1 MPGAGRTEPDLPP
14 LRRIGMYR
22 QNRKHEDRKKP
33 QRGTT
38 LTVAAVAALVPL
50 AAACGSEKAADG
62 TGSGSAGTGGQRV
75 TGVRW
80 SIDSVT
86 VDGTT
91 HRAPDAAHV
100 RIDDSGRAE
109 GSTGCNG
116 FSARAD
122 VEERDEGGR
131 VRLSDAM
138 FTEMGCDKVP
148 ADFEKSLGR
157 ALTTGPLT
165 TEGEGERLT
174 LTTADGDTVRLSR
187 SEDVSLYGTGWVVDA
202 PGQQGDRGRARLTFD
217 RDAQTVSGRLPCNRV
232 SAGATVGDGRIVL
245 GAPSTTRMMC
255 EGSLMDA
262 EKRLLGLFDGK
273 VDYRIDHETLTLT
286 SEDGTTVRAVAE
298 Q

>member
-1 MPGAGRTEPDLPP
+1 
-14 LRRIGMYR
+14 MYRQSR
-22 QNRKHEDRKKP
+22 QNRKHAKHEASRKP

-50 AAACGSEKAADG
+50 AAACGSEKAADD
-62 TGSGSAGTGGQRV
+62 TGSGSVGAGGQRV

-100 RIDDSGRAE
+100 RIDDGGEAA
-109 GSTGCNG
+109 GSTGCNS
-116 FSARAD
+116 FSARAA
-122 VEERDEGGR
+122 VEDRGEGER

-138 FTEMGCDKVP
+138 FTEKACDKVP

-157 ALTTGPLT
+157 A
-165 TEGEGERLT
+165 
-174 LTTADGDTVRLSR
+174 
-187 SEDVSLYGTGWVVDA
+187 
-202 PGQQGDRGRARLTFD
+202 RLTFD
-217 RDAQTVSGRLPCNRV
+217 RDAKTVSGRLPCNRV

>member
-1 MPGAGRTEPDLPP
+1 
-14 LRRIGMYR
+14 MYR
-22 QNRKHEDRKKP
+22 QSKQNRKHAKHETRKKP
-33 QRGTT
+33 QRGTA

-50 AAACGSEKAADG
+50 AAACGSEKAADD
-62 TGSGSAGTGGQRV
+62 TSSGSVGAGGQRV

-100 RIDDSGRAE
+100 RIDDGGEAA
-109 GSTGCNG
+109 GSTGCNS
-116 FSARAD
+116 FSARAA
-122 VEERDEGGR
+122 VEYGGEGER

-138 FTEMGCDKVP
+138 FTEKACDKVP

-165 TEGEGERLT
+165 TEGGGERLT

-187 SEDVSLYGTGWVVDA
+187 SEDASLYGTEWVVDA
-202 PGQQGDRGRARLTFD
+202 PGQQGDEGRARLTFD
-217 RDAQTVSGRLPCNRV
+217 RDAKTVSGRLPCNRV

>member
-1 MPGAGRTEPDLPP
+1 M
-14 LRRIGMYR
+14 GMYR
-22 QNRKHEDRKKP
+22 QKQ
-33 QRGTT
+33 QRSKT

-50 AAACGSEKAADG
+50 AAACGSEKAND
-62 TGSGSAGTGGQRV
+62 SGGASVGAGGQRI
-75 TGVRW
+75 TGVQW

-91 HRAPDAAHV
+91 HEAPDAAQV
-100 RIDDSGRAE
+100 RIDDAGEAA
-109 GSTGCNG
+109 GSTGCNS

-122 VEERDEGGR
+122 VDGER

-138 FTEMGCDKVP
+138 FTEKACDKTP

-157 ALTTGPLT
+157 TLTTGSLT
-165 TEGEGERLT
+165 AGDEGGRLT
-174 LTTADGDTVRLSR
+174 LTTAEGDTVRLSK
-187 SEDVSLYGTGWVVDA
+187 SEDTSLYGTKWAVDV
-202 PGQQGDRGRARLTFD
+202 PGQKGQGSQSVQKGEQGRAQLVFD
-217 RDAQTVSGRLPCNRV
+217 QDARTVSGRLPCNRV
-232 SAGATVGDGRIVL
+232 NASATVSDGSITL

-286 SEDGTTVRAVAE
+286 SENGTTVRAVAE
-298 Q
+298 K

>member
-1 MPGAGRTEPDLPP
+1 
-14 LRRIGMYR
+14 MYR
-22 QNRKHEDRKKP
+22 QKQ
-33 QRGTT
+33 QRSMT
-38 LTVAAVAALVPL
+38 LTAAAVVALVPL
-50 AAACGSEKAADG
+50 AAACGSEQADDTGGGSVGADG
-62 TGSGSAGTGGQRV
+62 PRV

-86 VDGTT
+86 VDDTT

-100 RIDDSGRAE
+100 RIDDGGEAA
-109 GSTGCNG
+109 GSTGCNS
-116 FSARAD
+116 FSARAA
-122 VEERDEGGR
+122 VEDAGDSDTDSGGDSGGDGPG

-138 FTEMGCDKVP
+138 FTEKACAQTP

-165 TEGEGERLT
+165 TRSEGDRLT

-187 SEDVSLYGTGWVVDA
+187 SEDAPLYGTKWAVDI
-202 PGQQGDRGRARLTFD
+202 PGQQDGKGRAHLTFD
-217 RDAQTVSGRLPCNRV
+217 QDAKTVSGRLPCNHVNAR
-232 SAGATVGDGRIVL
+232 ATVSDGRITL

-262 EKRLLGLFDGK
+262 EKRLLGFFDNK
-273 VDYRIDHETLTLT
+273 VDYRIDQETLTLT
-286 SEDGTTVRAVAE
+286 STDGVTVHAVAD

>member
-1 MPGAGRTEPDLPP
+1 
-14 LRRIGMYR
+14 MYSQSR
-22 QNRKHEDRKKP
+22 QNRKHAKHEAGKKP

-50 AAACGSEKAADG
+50 AAACGSEKAADD
-62 TGSGSAGTGGQRV
+62 TGSGSVGAGGQRV

-100 RIDDSGRAE
+100 RIDDGGEAA
-109 GSTGCNG
+109 GSTGCNS
-116 FSARAD
+116 FSARAA
-122 VEERDEGGR
+122 VEDRGEGER

-138 FTEMGCDKVP
+138 FTEKACAKVP

-165 TEGEGERLT
+165 TEGRGERLT

-187 SEDVSLYGTGWVVDA
+187 SEDASLYGTEWVVDA
-202 PGQQGDRGRARLTFD
+202 PGQQGDEGRARLTFD
-217 RDAQTVSGRLPCNRV
+217 RDAKTVSGRLPCNRV

>member
-1 MPGAGRTEPDLPP
+1 
-14 LRRIGMYR
+14 MYRQSR
-22 QNRKHEDRKKP
+22 QNRKHAKHEAGKKP

-50 AAACGSEKAADG
+50 AAACGSEKAADD
-62 TGSGSAGTGGQRV
+62 TGSGSVGAGGQRV

-100 RIDDSGRAE
+100 RIDDGGEAA
-109 GSTGCNG
+109 GSTGCNS
-116 FSARAD
+116 FSARAA
-122 VEERDEGGR
+122 VEDRGEGER

-138 FTEMGCDKVP
+138 FTEKACAKVP

-165 TEGEGERLT
+165 AEGRGERLT

-187 SEDVSLYGTGWVVDA
+187 SENASLYGTEWVVDA
-202 PGQQGDRGRARLTFD
+202 PGQQGDEGRARLTFD
-217 RDAQTVSGRLPCNRV
+217 RDAKTVSGRLPCNRV

>member
-1 MPGAGRTEPDLPP
+1 
-14 LRRIGMYR
+14 MYR
-22 QNRKHEDRKKP
+22 QSRKTGKSTKTGNSTKTGKIRKSGRK
-33 QRGTT
+33 QRSSVT

-50 AAACGSEKAADG
+50 AAACGSEKADG
-62 TGSGSAGTGGQRV
+62 GGSGAAAAAGEPI

-100 RIDDSGRAE
+100 RIDDGGEAA
-109 GSTGCNG
+109 GSTGCNS

-122 VEERDEGGR
+122 VEGAGDDRR

-138 FTEMGCDKVP
+138 FTEKACAKTP

-157 ALTTGPLT
+157 ALTTGSLT
-165 TEGEGERLT
+165 TENEGERLT

-187 SEDVSLYGTGWVVDA
+187 SEDASLYGTKWFVDA
-202 PGQQGDRGRARLTFD
+202 PGQKGDKGRAHLTFD
-217 RDAQTVSGRLPCNRV
+217 RDAKTVSGRLPCNRV
-232 SAGATVGDGRIVL
+232 NAGATVSDGRITL

-262 EKRLLGLFDGK
+262 EKRLLGLFDGQ
-273 VDYRIDHETLTLT
+273 VQYRIDHETLTLT
-286 SEDGTTVRAVAE
+286 SEDGATVRAVAE

>member
-1 MPGAGRTEPDLPP
+1 
-14 LRRIGMYR
+14 MYR
-22 QNRKHEDRKKP
+22 QKRKYESRKKQ
-33 QRGTT
+33 QRSMT

-50 AAACGSEKAADG
+50 AAACGSEQADDA
-62 TGSGSAGTGGQRV
+62 GSDRVGAGGQRV

-91 HRAPDAAHV
+91 HRAPDTAHV
-100 RIDDSGRAE
+100 RIDDGGRAA
-109 GSTGCNG
+109 GSTGCNS

-122 VEERDEGGR
+122 VQDEGDGDGDGRR

-138 FTEMGCDKVP
+138 FTEKACAKTP
-148 ADFEKSLGR
+148 AGFEKSLGR

-165 TEGEGERLT
+165 TKGEGERLT

-187 SEDVSLYGTGWVVDA
+187 FEDVSLHGTEWVVDT
-202 PGQQGDRGRARLTFD
+202 PGQKGEKGRAVLTFD
-217 RDAQTVSGRLPCNRV
+217 QDAETVSGRLPCNRV
-232 SAGATVGDGRIVL
+232 NAAATVSDGRITL

-262 EKRLLGLFDGK
+262 EKRLLGLFDSK
-273 VDYRIDHETLTLT
+273 VTYRIDQQTLTLT
-286 SEDGTTVRAVAE
+286 SEDGVTVRAAAA

>member
-1 MPGAGRTEPDLPP
+1 
-14 LRRIGMYR
+14 MYR
-22 QNRKHEDRKKP
+22 QKRKYESRKKQ
-33 QRGTT
+33 QRSMT

-50 AAACGSEKAADG
+50 AAACGSEQADDA
-62 TGSGSAGTGGQRV
+62 GSDRVGAGGQRV

-91 HRAPDAAHV
+91 HRAPDTAHV
-100 RIDDSGRAE
+100 RIDDGGRAA
-109 GSTGCNG
+109 GSTGCNS

-122 VEERDEGGR
+122 VQDEGDGDGDGRR

-138 FTEMGCDKVP
+138 FTEKACAKTP
-148 ADFEKSLGR
+148 AGFEKSLGR

-165 TEGEGERLT
+165 TKGEGERLT

-187 SEDVSLYGTGWVVDA
+187 FEDVSLHGTEWVVDT
-202 PGQQGDRGRARLTFD
+202 PGQKGEKGRAVLTFD
-217 RDAQTVSGRLPCNRV
+217 QDAETVSGRLPCNRV
-232 SAGATVGDGRIVL
+232 NAAATVSDGRITL

-262 EKRLLGLFDGK
+262 EKRLLGLFDSK
-273 VDYRIDHETLTLT
+273 VTYRIDQQTLTLT
-286 SEDGTTVRAVAE
+286 SEDGVTVRAVAA

>member
-1 MPGAGRTEPDLPP
+1 
-14 LRRIGMYR
+14 MYR
-22 QNRKHEDRKKP
+22 QNRKTQQQKTQQKKTQQNRQTRP
-33 QRGTT
+33 RTRGQQRGTT
-38 LTVAAVAALVPL
+38 LAVAAVAALVPF
-50 AAACGSEKAADG
+50 AAACGSEKAGDS
-62 TGSGSAGTGGQRV
+62 GSGSADAGGQRV

-100 RIDDSGRAE
+100 RIDDGGEAA
-109 GSTGCNG
+109 GSTGCNS

-122 VEERDEGGR
+122 IEDRGDGAR

-138 FTEMGCDKVP
+138 FTEKACDKTP
-148 ADFEKSLGR
+148 AGFEKSLGR

-165 TEGEGERLT
+165 TKGEGERLT

-187 SEDVSLYGTGWVVDA
+187 SEDAPLHGTKWVVDT
-202 PGQQGDRGRARLTFD
+202 PGHKGDEGRARLTFD
-217 RDAQTVSGRLPCNRV
+217 RDAKTVSGHLPCNRV
-232 SAGATVGDGRIVL
+232 NASATVGDGRITL

-255 EGSLMDA
+255 EGSLMAA

-273 VDYRIDHETLTLT
+273 VTYRIDHETLTLT
-286 SEDGTTVRAVAE
+286 SEDGATVRAVAE

>member
-1 MPGAGRTEPDLPP
+1 
-14 LRRIGMYR
+14 MYR
-22 QNRKHEDRKKP
+22 QSKQYGKKQPRTRKP
-33 QRGTT
+33 QRSTT

-50 AAACGSEKAADG
+50 AAACGSEQAGDA
-62 TGSGSAGTGGQRV
+62 GSDSAGAGAGGQRV

-91 HRAPDAAHV
+91 HRAPDTAHV
-100 RIDDSGRAE
+100 RIDDGGRAA
-109 GSTGCNG
+109 GSTGCNS

-122 VEERDEGGR
+122 VEGEGDGGDARR

-138 FTEMGCDKVP
+138 FTEKACAETP
-148 ADFEKSLGR
+148 AGFEKSLGR

-165 TEGEGERLT
+165 TQGEGERLT

-187 SEDVSLYGTGWVVDA
+187 SEDASLHGTRWVVDT
-202 PGQQGDRGRARLTFD
+202 PGQKGEKGRAVLAFD
-217 RDAQTVSGRLPCNRV
+217 REAGTVAGRLPCNRV
-232 SAGATVGDGRIVL
+232 NAAATVSDGRITL

-262 EKRLLGLFDGK
+262 EKRLLALFDGK
-273 VDYRIDHETLTLT
+273 VTYRIDQQTLTLT
-286 SEDGTTVRAVAE
+286 SEDGVTVRAVAE

>member
-1 MPGAGRTEPDLPP
+1 
-14 LRRIGMYR
+14 MYR
-22 QNRKHEDRKKP
+22 QKRKYESRKKQ
-33 QRGTT
+33 QRSMT

-50 AAACGSEKAADG
+50 AAACGSEQADDA
-62 TGSGSAGTGGQRV
+62 GSDRVGAGGQRV

-91 HRAPDAAHV
+91 HRAPDTAHV
-100 RIDDSGRAE
+100 RIDDGGRAA
-109 GSTGCNG
+109 GSTGCNS

-122 VEERDEGGR
+122 VQDEGDGDGDGRR

-138 FTEMGCDKVP
+138 FTEKACAKTP
-148 ADFEKSLGR
+148 AGFEKSLGR

-165 TEGEGERLT
+165 TKGEGERLT

-187 SEDVSLYGTGWVVDA
+187 SEDVSLHGTEWVVDT
-202 PGQQGDRGRARLTFD
+202 PGQKGEKGRAVLTFD
-217 RDAQTVSGRLPCNRV
+217 QDAETVSGRLPCNRV
-232 SAGATVGDGRIVL
+232 NAAATVSDGRITL

-262 EKRLLGLFDGK
+262 EKRLLGLFDSK
-273 VDYRIDHETLTLT
+273 VTYRIDQQTLTLT
-286 SEDGTTVRAVAE
+286 SEDGVTVRAVAA